1 MPYENLSSFYEN
13 LRSYEIDVKEKTNK
27 IWGLI
32 QNDIYMAEK
41 ELIVSDNMDKI
52 INNLKANLKYKYII
66 KLFELLKKK
75 GYNVETTI
83 DKETNKIWNLIGPNN
98 EQIGTIVYSK
108 NKISVMIEN
117 PKITVDL
124 NNNNINNDLLIM
136 DTILK

>member
-1 MPYENLSSFYEN
+1 
-13 LRSYEIDVKEKTNK
+13 
-27 IWGLI
+27 
-32 QNDIYMAEK
+32 MAEK